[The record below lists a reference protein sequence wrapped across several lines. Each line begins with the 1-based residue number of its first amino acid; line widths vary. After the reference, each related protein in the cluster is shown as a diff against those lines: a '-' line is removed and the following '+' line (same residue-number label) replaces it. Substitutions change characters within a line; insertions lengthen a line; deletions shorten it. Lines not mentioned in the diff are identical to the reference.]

1 ASNKHCSDNNRNNG
15 SDVTFELEFGMQ
27 PNPNSN
33 EYKAAEHL
41 AEYVEEES
49 DGQMTIEIFPDAQ
62 LCDDLE
68 MLGQLQSGSLDIT
81 LTEIGRLGEWI
92 PHEKLLAMPYV
103 NKEFD
108 HIKHVDYDT

>member
-1 ASNKHCSDNNRNNG
+1 FR
-15 SDVTFELEFGMQ
+15 MQ

-62 LCDDLE
+62 LGDVLE

-81 LTEIGRLGEWI
+81 LTEICRLGEWV
-92 PHEKLLAMPYV
+92 PRSKLLSITYV
-103 NKEFD
+103 IEVFD
-108 HIKHVDYDT
+108 NIKSDVYDMYYGVE